1 MTPSERTE
9 GRVVSLF
16 CIAAL
21 LSATAAV
28 QLCQGDHTPVSATL
42 GGSVAFPAN
51 RSIDEID
58 QVHLVYI
65 ETGKE
70 FVVFS
75 WDKNENISSR
85 GDRQKYAFE
94 NATLHILNIAANDT
108 GVYEFVVD
116 VLLNDDIHKHR
127 RCFRLSIAGG
137 NVSRTMKLAFI
148 SVGVV
153 VCVLVMSA
161 AGVALYKSSRPG
173 CKITSQ
179 AVEDDVDLDT
189 VYSTINDAMT
199 VEHIEIKE
207 FYSEVFQAKTKSP
220 YEYAHVDGDVIR
232 NAPPV
237 NSAAAFKVQY
247 ILVEALAL
255 LLRVR
260 SHVLLECIK
269 MSIKDVDFEG
279 HHSHQSLNQL
289 HIVFELVIAQEATKH
304 CDKAVPSR
312 FLLTSELLGEFMA
325 LQDLL
330 YLWSDEDTGFD
341 LCLSQLRE
349 EVLKVLEGC
358 RLLIFGYCIKAC
370 DWFQALRLGVMARL
384 LCMTI

>member
-127 RCFRLSIAGG
+127 RCFRLSI
-137 NVSRTMKLAFI
+137 
-148 SVGVV
+148 
-153 VCVLVMSA
+153 